1 LKSQELEVNDLAA
14 RCREI
19 LEWNATGLLHGGE
32 GGALR
37 AYAETLTDIPE
48 NYRLTLAQKKTEDEA
63 MRFVVERATAA

>member
-1 LKSQELEVNDLAA
+1 MSDLAA

-19 LEWNATGLLHGGE
+19 LEWNATGLLHGGA

-48 NYRLTLAQKKTEDEA
+48 YYRLTLAQKKTEDEA
-63 MRFVVERATAA
+63 MRFVVEQTEGA